1 MGTPCAVAFANL
13 YLLRHNQKVMEL
25 YDTTLNFRYK
35 LLNIHKPILFRRFID
50 DILCAFNDRIHASH
64 YVKCFN
70 RICSTIQIPE
80 LLISDKE
87 VNFLDMSIYIKEN
100 VNIDNEHMY
109 SIFTKLYSKP
119 CNKYIYLPPCSF
131 HLPHIFQN
139 WVKNEFSR
147 IRILCKENVFFHQE
161 VEKTKT
167 KLIKRGYSETK
178 LTEQINNIPDRLTLI
193 HSRKQ
198 NKIRKQN
205 SSQQKPV
212 VFISTHTPASKA
224 IVTQSL
230 LTPTE
235 YVKFEEFK
243 DRYEIPK
250 PLITFRNQP
259 NFGKLLTVNTFCD

>member
-1 MGTPCAVAFANL
+1 M
-13 YLLRHNQKVMEL
+13 
-25 YDTTLNFRYK
+25 NFLAYEY
-35 LLNIHKPILFRRFID
+35 
-50 DILCAFNDRIHASH
+50 
-64 YVKCFN
+64 YVK
-70 RICSTIQIPE
+70 
-80 LLISDKE
+80 K
-87 VNFLDMSIYIKEN
+87 
-100 VNIDNEHMY
+100 MY
-109 SIFTKLYSKP
+109 S
-119 CNKYIYLPPCSF
+119 
-131 HLPHIFQN
+131 
-139 WVKNEFSR
+139 
-147 IRILCKENVFFHQE
+147 
-161 VEKTKT
+161 
-167 KLIKRGYSETK
+167 
-178 LTEQINNIPDRLTLI
+178 DRLTLI

-243 DRYEIPK
+243 DRYQIPK